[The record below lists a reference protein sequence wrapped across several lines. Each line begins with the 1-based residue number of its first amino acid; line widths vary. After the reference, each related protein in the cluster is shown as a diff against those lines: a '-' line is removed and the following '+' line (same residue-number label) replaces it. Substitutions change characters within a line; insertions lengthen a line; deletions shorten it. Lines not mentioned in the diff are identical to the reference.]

1 MSFYK
6 LFNSCQIEAF
16 GLTEILTCPELEAGL
31 FPTADFFSKEKTM
44 FLILIQ
50 IQNYSNNILILD
62 L

>member
-31 FPTADFFSKEKTM
+31 FPTADFFFQGK
-44 FLILIQ
+44 
-50 IQNYSNNILILD
+50 NNVFDINSDTKLFK
-62 L
+62 